1 GAGAAGRDEGGAASL
16 TGRGRG
22 RAGNPHRGPRR
33 RHNPPHPQGEVRL
46 TRGAGVYGAELPA
59 AAKTPGWRWRCWPA
73 GAVPVLRAL
82 DSPDV
87 TEDQRTQ
94 LPPQYAPGE
103 VEARRYDEWVARDLF
118 TADAGAPAPAYC
130 IVIPPP
136 NV

>member
-1 GAGAAGRDEGGAASL
+1 TRGAGRRGDGHPPLVPGGRPA
-16 TGRGRG
+16 R
-22 RAGNPHRGPRR
+22 
-33 RHNPPHPQGEVRL
+33 PHPQGEVRL
-46 TRGAGVYGAELPA
+46 TRGAGVYGAELSA
-59 AAKTPGWRWRCWPA
+59 AAKPPGWRWRCWPA
-73 GAVPVLRAL
+73 SAVPVLRAL

-136 NV
+136 NVTGSPHMGHAP